1 MKTILKGI
9 IASATALSVHS
20 TATAVIIYP
29 EHCPIVTYTDENTPS
44 LFIETDDGVYMPGP
58 VNEFTIDYTMADD
71 GSYIMALHSIG
82 RNSPLLHTVPVD
94 DITTMQLYYPY
105 TGTITAIE
113 CGNENWDNIY
123 ATPRGYFATRRIEHS
138 NGEPEYDEIRY
149 LSFNGYAASMMFNP
163 ETGIPLSLTTPD
175 INLIFNASPHI
186 VYDIDGNGDPIESEC
201 EFACDMELTVDVP
214 SSTPR
219 ETSLYSIPVVII
231 MPDAE
236 VPQDHHLLSYTG
248 HPTLSA
254 DNPLA
259 PRLYAVARSL
269 SDNFISGFDYPMLS
283 TLHSVFYDIAMIPSC
298 QKCGENPDLNI
309 PVIGIAMGGPS
320 GPSGDTETTSDI
332 VVMTQG
338 AKNITDTKAV
348 LTGAV
353 RCHSPRFRTEGSYG
367 ILVDTDESRLIKG
380 SAMYDLPGSQDK
392 LKLSFDVNASGLEPN
407 TDYYYRAYYKL
418 NSAKSDLAIKFDNR
432 DPDKISDKTPTETY
446 GKTKR
451 FTTAPPDIS
460 GVWHFVNSVFADNLY
475 FDLKF
480 DPHSGKYKA
489 YDFYGV
495 FRLEVEVYR
504 DRRVTLNFIG
514 NQSGAGFSGYFN
526 DGYSSAKGTGT
537 STYMSDPTPFFMT
550 R

>member
-105 TGTITAIE
+105 TATITIE

-201 EFACDMELTVDVP
+201 EFACDSPRNQPVQHSSGHNHAGCGGSPGPP
-214 SSTPR
+214 SPFLYRTPDPQR
-219 ETSLYSIPVVII
+219 RQSSRTETLCCCQIPVR
-231 MPDAE
+231 
-236 VPQDHHLLSYTG
+236 Q
-248 HPTLSA
+248 
-254 DNPLA
+254 
-259 PRLYAVARSL
+259 
-269 SDNFISGFDYPMLS
+269 
-283 TLHSVFYDIAMIPSC
+283 FY
-298 QKCGENPDLNI
+298 L
-309 PVIGIAMGGPS
+309 
-320 GPSGDTETTSDI
+320 
-332 VVMTQG
+332 
-338 AKNITDTKAV
+338 
-348 LTGAV
+348 
-353 RCHSPRFRTEGSYG
+353 RFR
-367 ILVDTDESRLIKG
+367 
-380 SAMYDLPGSQDK
+380 LP
-392 LKLSFDVNASGLEPN
+392 
-407 TDYYYRAYYKL
+407 Y
-418 NSAKSDLAIKFDNR
+418 AIH
-432 DPDKISDKTPTETY
+432 
-446 GKTKR
+446 
-451 FTTAPPDIS
+451 AALC
-460 GVWHFVNSVFADNLY
+460 VL
-475 FDLKF
+475 
-480 DPHSGKYKA
+480 
-489 YDFYGV
+489 
-495 FRLEVEVYR
+495 
-504 DRRVTLNFIG
+504 
-514 NQSGAGFSGYFN
+514 
-526 DGYSSAKGTGT
+526 
-537 STYMSDPTPFFMT
+537 
-550 R
+550 